1 MSLERAVR
9 ILNNVPVVMLVNAHV
24 LRCFNME
31 PRVSGVSRVTSVIGV
46 SQYGQYGQYGQ
57 CDYCK

>member
-31 PRVSGVSRVTSVIGV
+31 PRVSGVS
-46 SQYGQYGQYGQ
+46 QYGQYGQFGQ
-57 CDYCK
+57 FCDYCK